1 MTIEDI
7 SLCARVRRKEGK
19 LINRDIKRGLQIGI
33 GLLVLCGAVF
43 GTARVVRAQDETAQP
58 KPQQGG
64 GGMMGGDFLIKSL
77 KASPGCMGVEA
88 AQTQSGK
95 QVIFA
100 WFENKKA
107 VQAWYGS
114 ATHTQMMKMMGSPTR
129 PPLVNVKNDKMPI
142 MIIAALTPTKT
153 PDPNVKIP
161 ISQISIELYTTVEGG
176 FAYKGRFA
184 PESLK
189 GMSINDGGAYNPKK
203 DKEGN

>member
-1 MTIEDI
+1 M
-7 SLCARVRRKEGK
+7 
-19 LINRDIKRGLQIGI
+19 NRDIKRGLQMGI
-33 GLLVLCGAVF
+33 GFLTLWSVVF
-43 GTARVVRAQDETAQP
+43 GTARVVRAQDETIQP
-58 KPQQGG
+58 KPQQEGG

-88 AQTQSGK
+88 ARTQGGK

-107 VQAWYGS
+107 VQTWYGS
-114 ATHTQMMKMMGSPTR
+114 ATHTQMMKLMGSPTR

-142 MIIAALTPTKT
+142 MVIAALTLSKT

-189 GMSINDGGAYNPKK
+189 VKGMSVDNAGEYTPKK